1 MTTIRVKTDAHTTR
15 EKEYVMIKTAI
26 TDMFDVKYPII
37 CGAMMWLC
45 KPPLCAAI
53 CNAGGIGSITAAI
66 WEKEEDF
73 RNAIRETRK
82 LTDKPFMV
90 SVTIL
95 PSVRIG
101 PDSHKMWLRVCAE
114 ERVAGVEISGS
125 PIDRACG
132 MEYIEMLKKAGVKMF
147 HKVGSVRH
155 ALHAQEVGYDGIYA
169 AGIEE
174 GGHPLND
181 DVTTMLLTPRI
192 VESVSLPVVTA
203 GGIADGRSIAA
214 ALMLGA
220 EGVMMASR
228 FIATRECDVH
238 DNIKQELVRRQE
250 HETTLICKSIGLQ
263 ARALKNTNSLKV
275 LAVEK
280 RGGGLEDILPLIGG
294 AKNLAAWRT
303 GDVDHAPL
311 YVGQS
316 IGLIHDIPTCADL
329 LDRMV
334 AEAGERI
341 NSIRNKMGI
350 A

>member
-1 MTTIRVKTDAHTTR
+1 
-15 EKEYVMIKTAI
+15 MIKTAI
-26 TDMFDVKYPII
+26 TDMFDVKHPII

-263 ARALKNTNSLKV
+263 ARALKNTNSLEV